1 MGSRARRESL
11 ELTREV
17 VDELSYCILTDSS
30 RETEVFANQEDS
42 LTVKI

>member
-17 VDELSYCILTDSS
+17 EDKNLHLKRILV
-30 RETEVFANQEDS
+30 TEQKFSQ
-42 LTVKI
+42 I

>member
-1 MGSRARRESL
+1 MSSRARRESL

-17 VDELSYCILTDSS
+17 DDELSYCILTDSS
-30 RETEVFANQEDS
+30 RETEVFANQGDS